1 MTSKSVTNVAGI
13 MDGFNR
19 TGVNGVGNTSS
30 LTDSFSSVM
39 QKATSVGQSF
49 GDMTMQLKESPKTS
63 APEPTLKKE
72 ASKVAQKLEEKNN
85 AVGADQGKEALDDAK
100 TAVEKAAKETV
111 KEVADTLGLSEEEV
125 EAAMETLGL
134 TAVALLDKANL
145 MQLMMNLSGETDM
158 LALTTNE
165 ALYADVMEAVGSA
178 ADKLAAVQ
186 DTFGLSDRQL
196 QDCMEQ
202 LALQQEE
209 QTVLQ
214 QEEQIPNGMQEEIT
228 PVVNLEDAVE
238 GEMEASKE
246 RPEKAVITITKNGE
260 EVRAVV
266 ETDVKTGAETVT
278 QESGPLTEH
287 STENGMAQG
296 EGTDRQNDHNSKDT
310 QQSANLVLQNIAQN
324 QNTAQVQT
332 GTELPPA
339 DTQAQDIMEQIM
351 DYMKIQIKPD
361 TTSLEMQ
368 LHPESLGTLNIHIAA
383 KDGILTAQFT
393 AQSEAVKN
401 AIEGQLVTLQQNLN
415 DQGIKVEA
423 VEVNVAAQQFNR
435 NMEQGQSGSGSPS
448 EEAKKKN
455 VRRINLKEL
464 EAFEEEELE
473 EADQITVDM
482 MAINGNSV
490 DYLA

>member
-19 TGVNGVGNTSS
+19 TGVNSVGNSS
-30 LTDSFSSVM
+30 ALADSFSSVM
-39 QKATSVGQSF
+39 QKTTGANQSF
-49 GDMTMQLKESPKTS
+49 GENTVQLKEPPKAGS
-63 APEPTLKKE
+63 SEHTLKKE
-72 ASKVAQKLEEKNN
+72 VSKAARKLEEKNN
-85 AVGADQGKEALDDAK
+85 AVGTDKGEENLGEAKD
-100 TAVEKAAKETV
+100 AVEKAAEETV
-111 KEVADTLGLSEEEV
+111 KEVADALGLTKEEV
-125 EAAMETLGL
+125 EAAMEPLGL
-134 TAVALLDKANL
+134 TALDLLNKTNL

-165 ALYADVMEAVGSA
+165 ALYADVMEVVGSMS
-178 ADKLAAVQ
+178 DKLAAIR
-186 DTFGLSDRQL
+186 DSFGLSGEQL

-202 LALQQEE
+202 LALQQME
-209 QTVLQ
+209 QQPLD
-214 QEEQIPNGMQEEIT
+214 EMQEEIT
-228 PVVNLEDAVE
+228 PVFDEQDG
-238 GEMEASKE
+238 GEIASQE

-266 ETDVKTGAETVT
+266 ETDAKTGAEAVT

-287 STENGMAQG
+287 SAGKEMSQGAETGGQG
-296 EGTDRQNDHNSKDT
+296 ERGSKDT
-310 QQSANLVLQNIAQN
+310 PQGTNLVLQNMAQN
-324 QNTAQVQT
+324 QNTAQVQAAA
-332 GTELPPA
+332 ELPPA
-339 DTQAQDIMEQIM
+339 DTQVQDIMDQIM
-351 DYMKIQIKPD
+351 DYMKLQVKPD

-393 AQSEAVKN
+393 TQSEAVKN
-401 AIEGQLVTLQQNLN
+401 AIESQLVTLQQNLN

-435 NMEQGQSGSGSPS
+435 NMERGQDDQGSSSG
-448 EEAKKKN
+448 EAKKKN
-455 VRRINLKEL
+455 VRRINLSDL
-464 EAFEEEELE
+464 ESIEEEELE
-473 EADQITVDM
+473 EADKIAADM

>member
-19 TGVNGVGNTSS
+19 TGVNSVGNTSA

-39 QKATSVGQSF
+39 QKTTSAGQSF
-49 GDMTMQLKESPKTS
+49 GDITMQLKESPKTS
-63 APEPTLKKE
+63 ASDNTLKKE
-72 ASKVAQKLEEKNN
+72 TSKVAQKLEEKNN
-85 AVGADQGKEALDDAK
+85 AVGTDKGKESLDDAK

-111 KEVADTLGLSEEEV
+111 KEVADALDLSEEEV

-134 TAVALLDKANL
+134 TAVDLLDKANL

-165 ALYADVMEAVGSA
+165 ALYADVMEVVGSMS
-178 ADKLAAVQ
+178 DKLASVQ
-186 DTFGLSDRQL
+186 EAFGLSDEQM

-209 QTVLQ
+209 QLLD
-214 QEEQIPNGMQEEIT
+214 GMQEEIT
-228 PVVNLEDAVE
+228 PVADSKDAVE
-238 GEMEASKE
+238 GEMGTSKE
-246 RPEKAVITITKNGE
+246 RPEKAVITITRNGE

-266 ETDVKTGAETVT
+266 ETDAKTGAETVT

-287 STENGMAQG
+287 GTENGTAQG
-296 EGTDRQNDHNSKDT
+296 EGADGQNDRGSKDT
-310 QQSANLVLQNIAQN
+310 QQSVNLVLQNMAQN
-324 QNTAQVQT
+324 QNASQVQA
-332 GTELPPA
+332 GTEIPLA
-339 DTQAQDIMEQIM
+339 DTQAQDIMDQIM

-423 VEVNVAAQQFNR
+423 VEVNVAAQQFDR
-435 NMEQGQSGSGSPS
+435 NMEQGQNNSGSPS

-455 VRRINLKEL
+455 VRRINLKDL
-464 EAFEEEELE
+464 ESFEEEELE
-473 EADQITVDM
+473 EADKVAVDM

>member
-19 TGVNGVGNTSS
+19 TGVNSVGNTSS

-39 QKATSVGQSF
+39 QKATGAGQSF
-49 GDMTMQLKESPKTS
+49 GDITMQLKESPKTS
-63 APEPTLKKE
+63 ASDNTLKKE

-85 AVGADQGKEALDDAK
+85 AVGTDQGKETLDDAK

-111 KEVADTLGLSEEEV
+111 KEVADALDLSEEEV

-134 TAVALLDKANL
+134 TAVELLDKANL
-145 MQLMMNLSGETDM
+145 IRLMMNLSGETDM

-165 ALYADVMEAVGSA
+165 ALYADVMEVAGSA
-178 ADKLAAVQ
+178 ADKMTAVQ
-186 DTFGLSDRQL
+186 DAFGLSDGQL
-196 QDCMEQ
+196 QACMEQ

-209 QTVLQ
+209 Q
-214 QEEQIPNGMQEEIT
+214 IPDGMLEEIT
-228 PVVNLEDAVE
+228 PASDLEDAVE
-238 GEMEASKE
+238 GRMDASKE
-246 RPEKAVITITKNGE
+246 RPEKAVITITRNGE

-266 ETDVKTGAETVT
+266 ETDAKTGAETVT

-287 STENGMAQG
+287 STESGMAQG
-296 EGTDRQNDHNSKDT
+296 GETDGQNDRGSKDT
-310 QQSANLVLQNIAQN
+310 QHSANLVLPNIAQN
-324 QNTAQVQT
+324 QSAAQIQT
-332 GTELPPA
+332 GTELPLA
-339 DTQAQDIMEQIM
+339 DTQTQDIMDQIM

-455 VRRINLKEL
+455 VRRINLKDL

-473 EADQITVDM
+473 EADQIAVDM

>member
-19 TGVNGVGNTSS
+19 TGVNNVGNTSS

-39 QKATSVGQSF
+39 QKATSAGQSF
-49 GDMTMQLKESPKTS
+49 GDITMQLKGSPKTS
-63 APEPTLKKE
+63 APDNTLKKE

-85 AVGADQGKEALDDAK
+85 AVGADQGKETLEDAK
-100 TAVEKAAKETV
+100 AAVEKAAKETV
-111 KEVADTLGLSEEEV
+111 KEVAEALDLSEEEV

-134 TAVALLDKANL
+134 TAVELLDKANL

-165 ALYADVMEAVGSA
+165 ALYADVMEAAGSV

-186 DTFGLSDRQL
+186 DAFGLSDGQL

-202 LALQQEE
+202 L
-209 QTVLQ
+209 VLQ
-214 QEEQIPNGMQEEIT
+214 QEEQALDGMQEEIT
-228 PVVNLEDAVE
+228 PVVDLKDAVE
-238 GEMEASKE
+238 GEMDASKE
-246 RPEKAVITITKNGE
+246 RPEKAVVTITRNGE

-266 ETDVKTGAETVT
+266 ETDAKTGVETVT

-287 STENGMAQG
+287 SMENGMAQG
-296 EGTDRQNDHNSKDT
+296 EEADGQNDRSSKDT
-310 QQSANLVLQNIAQN
+310 QHSANLVLQNIAQN

-332 GTELPPA
+332 GTELPLA
-339 DTQAQDIMEQIM
+339 DTQAQDIMDQIM

-393 AQSEAVKN
+393 AQNEAVKN

-455 VRRINLKEL
+455 VRRINLKDL

-473 EADQITVDM
+473 EADKIAVDM